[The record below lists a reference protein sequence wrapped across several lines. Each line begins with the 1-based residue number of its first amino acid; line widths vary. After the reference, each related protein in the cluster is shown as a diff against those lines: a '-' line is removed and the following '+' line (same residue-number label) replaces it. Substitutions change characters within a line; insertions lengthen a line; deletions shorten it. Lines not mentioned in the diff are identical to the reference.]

1 MKYRSAKSIL
11 GNVAIA
17 LFLAFK
23 SITRGNRWIPILLV
37 IVMSFSFVN
46 LIFTS
51 SIITGVMRAMDRQL
65 VDAAYSNV
73 VISPEEDE
81 YYINHVSQLENE
93 IVQAPGVAGVA
104 ARLDSGAFIEYNWKE
119 KQSPA
124 DKGESGTYKVTG
136 IDPGQ
141 ETSVTNVNT
150 QMIAGNYLEPNDR
163 DEIIL
168 GVEIAG
174 GDSAQT
180 ESFLTLGGVD
190 IGDEVRLTY
199 PNGVQREYTV
209 KGVFRARHLEVDFQA
224 FITRNEMASVLGKNI
239 FNNRASHILVK
250 SEPGVEESSLIANFN
265 AMGINEEIRSWQDYG
280 GAMRST
286 MSTFEIIGS
295 LINGVGLMVATIIMF
310 IVIYVNVISKRRQI
324 GIMRAIGIA
333 RGTIIGSYL
342 IQALFYASAGITIGW
357 LTVRFLLIPYSTSN
371 PLDLPLG
378 LVILT
383 VQPFTLGTTTSGL
396 IFAAILA
403 GIIPAWSIMK
413 QSILKIIKG
422 V

>member
-1 MKYRSAKSIL
+1 MKYRSVKSIL

-17 LFLAFK
+17 LFLAYK
-23 SITRGNRWIPILLV
+23 SITKGNRWVPLLLV
-37 IVMSFSFVN
+37 VVMAFSFVN

-51 SIITGVMRAMDRQL
+51 SIIAGVMSTMDKQL
-65 VDAAYSNV
+65 VDAVYSNV
-73 VISPEEDE
+73 VISPEENE
-81 YYINHVSQLENE
+81 YYINRVSQLENE
-93 IVQAPGVAGVA
+93 IVQVPGVAGAA
-104 ARLDSGAFIEYNWKE
+104 ARLDSGAFIEYRWKE
-119 KQSPA
+119 KLSPT
-124 DKGESGTYKVTG
+124 DKGESGTWKITG
-136 IDPGQ
+136 IDPAQ
-141 ETSVTNVNT
+141 EAGVTIIHNR
-150 QMIAGNYLEPNDR
+150 MIAGTYLDENDR

-180 ESFLTLGGVD
+180 EEFLTLGGVN

-209 KGVFRARHLEVDFQA
+209 KGIFRARHLEVDFQA
-224 FITRNEMASVLGKNI
+224 FVTRQEMASVLGRNI
-239 FNNRASHILVK
+239 FNNRASYILVK
-250 SEPGVEESSLIANFN
+250 AEPGVEESRLIEDFN
-265 AMGINEEIRSWQDYG
+265 AMGISGEIRSWQDYG

-286 MSTFEIIGS
+286 MYTFEIVGS
-295 LINGVGLMVATIIMF
+295 LINGVGLMVAAIIMF
-310 IVIYVNVISKRRQI
+310 IVIYVNVVSKKRQI

-342 IQALFYASAGITIGW
+342 IQALFYAGAGILIGW
-357 LTVRFLLIPYSTSN
+357 LTVRFVLIPYSTSN

-378 LVILT
+378 LVSLT
-383 VQPFTLGTTTSGL
+383 VQPLTLGTSTFGL

>member
-1 MKYRSAKSIL
+1 MKYRSVKSIL
-11 GNVAIA
+11 GNVVIA
-17 LFLAFK
+17 LFLAYK
-23 SITRGNRWIPILLV
+23 SITKGNRWVPLLLV
-37 IVMSFSFVN
+37 VVMAFSFVN

-51 SIITGVMRAMDRQL
+51 SIIAGVMRTMDKQL
-65 VDAAYSNV
+65 VDAVYSNV

-81 YYINHVSQLENE
+81 YYINRVSQLETK
-93 IVQAPGVAGVA
+93 IVQVPGVAGVA
-104 ARLDSGAFIEYNWKE
+104 ARLDSGAFIEYQWKE
-119 KQSPA
+119 KLAPT
-124 DKGESGTYKVTG
+124 DKGESGTYKITG
-136 IDPGQ
+136 IDPEQ
-141 ETSVTNVNT
+141 EAGVTNIHN
-150 QMIAGNYLEPNDR
+150 QMIAGTYLNENDR

-180 ESFLTLGGVD
+180 EAFLTLGGVNV
-190 IGDEVRLTY
+190 GDEVRLTY
-199 PNGVQREYTV
+199 PNGVQREYTI
-209 KGVFRARHLEVDFQA
+209 KGIFRARHLEVDFQA
-224 FITRNEMASVLGKNI
+224 FVTRNEMASVLGKNV
-239 FNNRASHILVK
+239 FNNRASYILVK
-250 SEPGVEESSLIANFN
+250 AEPGVEESRLIENFN
-265 AMGINEEIRSWQDYG
+265 AMGINGEIRSWQEYG

-286 MSTFEIIGS
+286 ISTFEIVGS

-310 IVIYVNVISKRRQI
+310 IVIYVNVVSKKRQI

-342 IQALFYASAGITIGW
+342 IQALFYASAGILIGW
-357 LTVRFLLIPYSTSN
+357 LTVRFVLIPYSTSN

-378 LVILT
+378 LVSLT
-383 VQPFTLGTTTSGL
+383 VQPFTLGTSTSGL

>member
-1 MKYRSAKSIL
+1 MKYRSVKSIL
-11 GNVAIA
+11 GNVVITV
-17 LFLAFK
+17 FLAFK

-37 IVMSFSFVN
+37 MVMSFSFVN

-73 VISPEEDE
+73 VISPQKDE
-81 YYINHVSQLENE
+81 YYIDRVSQLENE
-93 IVQAPGVAGVA
+93 IAQAPGVAGVA
-104 ARLDSGAFIEYNWKE
+104 ARLDSGAFIEYRWKD
-119 KQSPA
+119 KLSPT

-141 ETSVTNVNT
+141 ETGVTNVHK
-150 QMIAGNYLEPNDR
+150 QMIAGTYLEENDR

-180 ESFLTLGGVD
+180 EAFLTLGGVN
-190 IGDEVRLTY
+190 IGDKVRLTY

-209 KGVFRARHLEVDFQA
+209 KGVFRARHPGVDLQA
-224 FITRNEMASVLGKNI
+224 FVTRNEMASVLGKNI
-239 FNNRASHILVK
+239 FSNRASHILVK
-250 SEPGVEESSLIANFN
+250 SKPGVEEGSLIEAFN
-265 AMGINEEIRSWQDYG
+265 AMGINGEIRSWQDYG

-310 IVIYVNVISKRRQI
+310 IVIYVNVASKKRQI

-342 IQALFYASAGITIGW
+342 IQALFYAGVGILIGW
-357 LTVRFLLIPYSTSN
+357 LMVRFVLIPYSTSN

-378 LVILT
+378 LVSLT
-383 VQPFTLGTTTSGL
+383 VQPLTLGTSTSGL
-396 IFAAILA
+396 ILAAILA

>member
-1 MKYRSAKSIL
+1 MKYRSVKSIL

-17 LFLAFK
+17 LFLAYK
-23 SITRGNRWIPILLV
+23 SITKGNRWVPLLLV
-37 IVMSFSFVN
+37 VVMAFSFVN

-51 SIITGVMRAMDRQL
+51 SIIAGVMSTMDKQL
-65 VDAAYSNV
+65 VDAVYSNV

-81 YYINHVSQLENE
+81 YYINRVSQLENE
-93 IVQAPGVAGVA
+93 IAQVPGVAGAA
-104 ARLDSGAFIEYNWKE
+104 ARLDSGAFIEYQWKE
-119 KQSPA
+119 KLSPT
-124 DKGESGTYKVTG
+124 DKGESGTWKITG
-136 IDPGQ
+136 IDPAQ
-141 ETSVTNVNT
+141 EAGVTIIHN
-150 QMIAGNYLEPNDR
+150 QMIAGTYLDENDR

-180 ESFLTLGGVD
+180 EEFLTLGGVN

-209 KGVFRARHLEVDFQA
+209 KGIFRARHLEVDFQA
-224 FITRNEMASVLGKNI
+224 FVTRQEMASVLGRNI
-239 FNNRASHILVK
+239 FTNRASYILVK
-250 SEPGVEESSLIANFN
+250 AEPGVEESRLIEDFN
-265 AMGINEEIRSWQDYG
+265 AMGISGEIRSWQDYG

-286 MSTFEIIGS
+286 MYTFEIVGS

-310 IVIYVNVISKRRQI
+310 IVIYVNVVSKKRQI

-342 IQALFYASAGITIGW
+342 IQALFYASAGILIGW
-357 LTVRFLLIPYSTSN
+357 LTVRFVLIPYSTSN

-378 LVILT
+378 LVSLT
-383 VQPFTLGTTTSGL
+383 VQPLTLGTSTSGL

>member
-1 MKYRSAKSIL
+1 MKYRSVKSIL

-23 SITRGNRWIPILLV
+23 SITRGNRWVPLLLV
-37 IVMSFSFVN
+37 VVMSFSFVN

-51 SIITGVMRAMDRQL
+51 SIIAGVMHTMDKQL
-65 VDAAYSNV
+65 IDAAYSNV

-93 IVQAPGVAGVA
+93 LAQTPGVAGVA
-104 ARLDSGAFIEYNWKE
+104 ARLDSSAFIEYRWKE
-119 KQSPA
+119 KQTPA

-136 IDPGQ
+136 IDPEQ
-141 ETSVTNVNT
+141 EARVTSVHN
-150 QMIAGNYLEPNDR
+150 QMIAGTYLDENDR

-180 ESFLTLGGVD
+180 EAFLTLGGVD

-209 KGVFRARHLEVDFQA
+209 KGIFRARHLEVDLQA
-224 FITRNEMASVLGKNI
+224 FVTRNEMASVLGKNI
-239 FNNRASHILVK
+239 FNNRASYILVK
-250 SEPGVEESSLIANFN
+250 AEQGVEEGILIEDFN
-265 AMGINEEIRSWQDYG
+265 AMGINGEIRSWQDYG

-286 MSTFEIIGS
+286 ISTFEIVGS

-310 IVIYVNVISKRRQI
+310 IVIYVNVVSKRRQI

-342 IQALFYASAGITIGW
+342 IQALFYASAGILIGW
-357 LTVRFLLIPYSTSN
+357 LTVRFFLIPYSTSN

-378 LVILT
+378 LVSLT
-383 VQPFTLGTTTSGL
+383 VQPLTLGTSSSGL